1 MQLTKHQVRQVWD
14 SDKKKNRRQLMIV
27 GGITAAVFLISLCFR
42 YNAYYFDKKFVPV
55 EYFKS
60 FVTALRLFFAKIID
74 SSLYDQRDILIDA
87 IGSVEY
93 YGALA
98 RLKITLMAFVAGAA
112 LSVAGAIFQTIY
124 KNPMASP
131 NMLGATAGVKLGNIL
146 MVALYSTQALGL
158 VTLRYQYCYGLT
170 AVCVIVILLLG
181 KIAGDKSG
189 NPSVME
195 MVMAGSVISQGL
207 NVFTMYY
214 MYQLEE
220 EDLVLYQEISM
231 GTYTQLDAL
240 SLILFFGIMAIAL
253 LPMLFLRYRFNMAA
267 IDDVQARTAGV
278 NPAPIRLLGQVCAVL
293 MVTASM
299 IHCGDIGMLS
309 MVVPYIVRAA
319 VGADFRKVFIYSCLI
334 GGILMMVCR
343 LLTSFVLI
351 EEEPIP
357 VTFIM
362 NILITPVFL
371 VIMAKQRR
379 AFA

>member
-1 MQLTKHQVRQVWD
+1 MQISKQQVLEVWEC
-14 SDKKKNRRQLMIV
+14 DKRKERKGLLIA
-27 GGITAAVFLISLCFR
+27 GTITLLIFVVNLCFR

-60 FVTALRLFFAKIID
+60 FVTAIRLLFDRSVQSEA
-74 SSLYDQRDILIDA
+74 LIEA

-98 RLKITLMAFVAGAA
+98 RLKITLMAFVSGAG

-131 NMLGATAGVKLGNIL
+131 NMLGATAGVKLGNIA
-146 MVALYSTQALGL
+146 MIVLYSTQALQL

-170 AVCVIVILLLG
+170 ALCVVAILLLG

-189 NPSVME
+189 HTSVME

-214 MYQLEE
+214 MYQLED
-220 EDLVLYQEISM
+220 EDLVLYQELSM
-231 GTYTQLDAL
+231 GTYLQLDTL
-240 SLILFFGIMAIAL
+240 SLVLFFGIMAIAL
-253 LPMLFLRYRFNMAA
+253 IPMLVLRYRFNVTA
-267 IDDVQARTAGV
+267 IDEVEARTVGV
-278 NPAPIRLLGQVCAVL
+278 NPAPMKILGQVCAVL

-319 VGADFRKVFIYSCLI
+319 VGADFKKVFTYSCLI
-334 GGILMMVCR
+334 GGSLMMLCR

-351 EEEPIP
+351 SDEPIP
-357 VTFIM
+357 VTFIV

-379 AFA
+379 AFE